1 MVTTYQSMLL
11 RATVESVRA
20 KSIYTGVLGTHHFRQ
35 VSEIA
40 PSHSLGS
47 CCKVRERTA
56 SQAA

>member
-11 RATVESVRA
+11 RATVESVLA
-20 KSIYTGVLGTHHFRQ
+20 KGIDAGVLGTHHFRQ

-47 CCKVRERTA
+47 CCQVRERTT
-56 SQAA
+56 SQAV